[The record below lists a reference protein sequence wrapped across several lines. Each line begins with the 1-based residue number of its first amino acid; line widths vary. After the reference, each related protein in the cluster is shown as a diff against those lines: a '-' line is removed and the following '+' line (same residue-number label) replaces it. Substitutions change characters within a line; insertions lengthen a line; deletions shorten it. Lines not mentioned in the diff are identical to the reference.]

1 MNQVCI
7 HAYGKINLG
16 LDVIGRLENGYHE
29 VKMVMQTGNIY
40 DTLTIK
46 RTPKEIK
53 VTTSEGTLPTDENNL
68 IYKVAKLMIET
79 YQITEGVSIHLEKTI
94 PIAAGMAGGSADAA
108 ATFHGMNELFQLK
121 LSIQELQKLGVTI
134 GADVP
139 YCIMGGTALAE
150 GIGEVLTELPNI
162 PSAYLVIG
170 KPDINVSTKYVYEQ
184 IDTIG
189 VKKHPDVQGIVKAI
203 ENHDMNGI
211 VSRLGNVLEDVTIAK
226 YPIVESIKG
235 MLIEEGAE
243 GSLMSGSGPTV
254 FGIFKEKEQAQK
266 AFERIEKEQVT
277 KQLFVTEFY
286 QRS

>member
-1 MNQVCI
+1 
-7 HAYGKINLG
+7 
-16 LDVIGRLENGYHE
+16 
-29 VKMVMQTGNIY
+29 
-40 DTLTIK
+40 
-46 RTPKEIK
+46 
-53 VTTSEGTLPTDENNL
+53 
-68 IYKVAKLMIET
+68 
-79 YQITEGVSIHLEKTI
+79 
-94 PIAAGMAGGSADAA
+94 
-108 ATFHGMNELFQLK
+108 MNELFQLK

-170 KPDINVSTKYVYEQ
+170 KPDINLSTKYVYEQ

-211 VSRLGNVLEDVTIAK
+211 VSRLGNVIEDVTIAK
-226 YPIVESIKG
+226 YPIVETIKG

-243 GSLMSGSGPTV
+243 GALMSGSGPTV